1 MNNHDNA
8 PVTTMSQTP
17 FNIPVR
23 RDLRWDFSDVPAQ
36 FVESGNPLISYLWAA
51 LSAGA
56 TPIESFFIKALLPT
70 LETIEADEKLL
81 QDCRDMIAQEALH
94 SSVHNKL
101 NKRLESQGYDMENVQ
116 KNYTN
121 VLSKMTDGLSPV
133 DMLGVV
139 AAGEHSLYSFA
150 QIWFNNP
157 QLREGMHEQARR
169 VFHWHFLEEAE
180 HGAVS
185 HDQYRYFA
193 NDKYLHRLKT
203 AWRARYVFTMLTDA
217 IDIMAKG
224 FGYKP
229 TLRDRFGLFYYKW
242 IKPGLFRQMAVRMAE
257 YLAPWYSLSFDHD
270 DIERMRRWSD
280 EVYANQPASAPK

>member
-1 MNNHDNA
+1 MKPSD
-8 PVTTMSQTP
+8 PKSTPSLSQTP
-17 FNIPVR
+17 FDIPIR
-23 RDLRWDFSDVPAQ
+23 RDLRWDFSEVPAE
-36 FVESGNPLISYLWAA
+36 FVKGGNPLISYLWAA

-81 QDCRDMIAQEALH
+81 KDVRDMIAQEALH

-101 NKRLESQGYDMENVQ
+101 NKRLESQGYNIKAVQENFGE
-116 KNYTN
+116 
-121 VLSKMTDGLSPV
+121 VLSKMTNGLDAV
-133 DMLGVV
+133 GMLGVV

-150 QIWFNNP
+150 KIWFQCPEMRND
-157 QLREGMHEQARR
+157 MHEQAAR

-193 NDKYLHRLKT
+193 HNNYWHRLKT
-203 AWRARYVFTMLTDA
+203 AFRARYVFSMLTDA
-217 IDIMAKG
+217 MDIMAEG

-229 TLRDRFGLFYYKW
+229 TLKDRLGLFYYKW
-242 IKPGLFRQMAVRMAE
+242 FKPGLFRQMAFRMME
-257 YLAPWYSLSFDHD
+257 YLSPRYELTFEHD
-270 DIERMRRWSD
+270 DIELMRQWSK
-280 EVYANQPASAPK
+280 EVYANQPAA

>member
-1 MNNHDNA
+1 MKHTDPKN
-8 PVTTMSQTP
+8 TSSLSQTP
-17 FNIPVR
+17 FEIPIR
-23 RDLRWDFSDVPAQ
+23 RDLRWDFSDVPAD
-36 FVESGNPLISYLWAA
+36 FVKGGNPLISYLWAA

-81 QDCRDMIAQEALH
+81 KDVRDMIAQEALH

-101 NKRLESQGYDMENVQ
+101 NKRLESQGYNIKAVQENFAE
-116 KNYTN
+116 
-121 VLSKMTDGLSPV
+121 VLGKMTKGLDAV
-133 DMLGVV
+133 GMLGVV

-150 QIWFNNP
+150 KIWFQCP
-157 QLREGMHEQARR
+157 EMRHDMHEQAAR

-193 NDKYLHRLKT
+193 HNNYWHRLKT
-203 AWRARYVFTMLTDA
+203 AYQARYVFSMITDA
-217 IDIMAKG
+217 MDIMAEG

-229 TLRDRFGLFYYKW
+229 TLKDRLGLFYYKW
-242 IKPGLFRQMAVRMAE
+242 FKPGLFRLMAFRMME
-257 YLAPWYSLSFDHD
+257 YLSPWYALTFEHD
-270 DIERMRRWSD
+270 DIELMRKWSED
-280 EVYANQPASAPK
+280 VYADQPAA